1 VPTPRK
7 SKKDPK
13 SELADL
19 LEQRRVLRLKLVN
32 SEDRKLY
39 IDLTTKIVSLKKKLN
54 SAAR

>member
-1 VPTPRK
+1 MPTPRK